1 MPGPYPW
8 SLIPSLFN
16 IAFAL
21 PGSEGGREGRV
32 RGAVTP
38 RVAWVG
44 AAAAAALLVFGAGFV
59 AFARTV
65 AGYVPGPTPRA
76 DAIVVLTG
84 GELRVLAGAKLLKEG
99 RGARLLISG
108 VNPHTSRD
116 DLRRVSGLPP
126 RLFSARVDVDY
137 AAQTTSGNAD
147 ETSTWARSKGFNR
160 LIVVSSVYHMPRSLV
175 EMRRTMPTTTLLP
188 HPVISHRVRIAD
200 WWKDPYTARVL
211 LAEYV
216 KFLPSAARYGAVR
229 LLRWN
234 ESAVAAKTRLAP
246 A

>member
-1 MPGPYPW
+1 V
-8 SLIPSLFN
+8 
-16 IAFAL
+16 IA
-21 PGSEGGREGRV
+21 
-32 RGAVTP
+32 

-44 AAAAAALLVFGAGFV
+44 AAAAAALLAFGAGFV

-65 AGYVPGPTPRA
+65 ASYVPGPAPRA

-108 VNPHTSRD
+108 VNTHTSRD
-116 DLRRVSGLPP
+116 DLRRVSGLSP
-126 RLFSARVDVDY
+126 RLFSTRVDVDY
-137 AAQTTSGNAD
+137 AAHTTSGNAN
-147 ETSTWARSKGFNR
+147 ETGTWAKAKGFNR
-160 LIVVSSVYHMPRSLV
+160 LIVVTSSYHMPRSLM
-175 EMRRTMPTTTLLP
+175 EMRRTMPHTVLVP
-188 HPVISHRVRIAD
+188 HPVISNRVQATQ
-200 WWKDPYTARVL
+200 WWKDFYTARVL

-234 ESAVAAKTRLAP
+234 ESAVAAKTHLAP
-246 A
+246 G